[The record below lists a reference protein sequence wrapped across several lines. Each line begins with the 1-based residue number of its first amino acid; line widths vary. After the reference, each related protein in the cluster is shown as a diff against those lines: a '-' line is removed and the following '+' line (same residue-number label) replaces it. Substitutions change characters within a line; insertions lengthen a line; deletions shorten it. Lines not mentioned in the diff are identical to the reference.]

1 MNKKTNTIKIP
12 VIDLKGKVVSELDSA
27 SDLFGV
33 EPNEA
38 VLHFVCE
45 GQRFRFYKKTA
56 KTKTRSAVSGTSKK
70 SVKQKGSGGARHGNR
85 RAPIFVGGG
94 IAFGPTGI
102 KRNFKVNKKVRKIA
116 MASVLSDR
124 YSGGLIRILK
134 ADISAPK
141 TKTVEAL
148 LSGLE
153 LSNAKVGFVVSRAND
168 QILGKS
174 ARNLKN
180 VMVLS
185 EEKWTPLDFVKT
197 DSLIFSEKAFGELVS
212 RYTA

>member
-1 MNKKTNTIKIP
+1 MNKKTNAIKIP
-12 VIDLKGKVVSELDSA
+12 VVDLKGKVVSELDSS
-27 SDLFGV
+27 SDLFGIV
-33 EPNEA
+33 PNEA

-56 KTKTRSAVSGTSKK
+56 KTKGRSAVQGTSKK
-70 SVKQKGSGGARHGNR
+70 SIKQKGSGGARHGNR

-102 KRNFKVNKKVRKIA
+102 KRDFKINKKVRKIA

-124 YSGGLIRILK
+124 YSGGLIRVLK
-134 ADISAPK
+134 GEIDAPK

-148 LSGLE
+148 LSGLS
-153 LSNAKVGFVVSRAND
+153 LNKAKVGFVVSSRND
-168 QILGKS
+168 TLLGKS
-174 ARNLKN
+174 ARNIKN
-180 VMVLS
+180 VSVLG

-197 DSLIFSEKAFGELVS
+197 DSLIFSEKAFNELVS
-212 RYTA
+212 RYSA

>member
-12 VIDLKGKVVSELDSA
+12 VVDLKGKVISELDSS
-27 SDLFGV
+27 SDLFGAT
-33 EPNEA
+33 PNEA

-45 GQRFRFYKKTA
+45 GQRFRYYKKTA
-56 KTKTRSAVSGTSKK
+56 VTKGRSGVSGTSKK

-102 KRNFKVNKKVRKIA
+102 KRDFKVNKKVRKIA

-124 YSGGLIRILK
+124 YSGGLIRVLK
-134 ADISAPK
+134 ADLSAPK
-141 TKTVEAL
+141 TKTFESFISS
-148 LSGLE
+148 LSLG
-153 LSNAKVGFVVSRAND
+153 SAKVGFVVSGASD
-168 QILGKS
+168 KILGKS

-180 VMVLS
+180 VRVLS

-212 RYTA
+212 RYSA

>member
-1 MNKKTNTIKIP
+1 MNKKTSTIKIP
-12 VIDLKGKVVSELDSA
+12 VVDLKGKVVSELDSLA
-27 SDLFGV
+27 DLFGIQ
-33 EPNEA
+33 PNEA

-45 GQRFRFYKKTA
+45 GQRFRYYKKTA
-56 KTKTRSAVSGTSKK
+56 TTKGRSAVSGTSKK

-94 IAFGPTGI
+94 IQFGPTGI
-102 KRNFKVNKKVRKIA
+102 KRNFKVNKKVKKIA

-124 YSGGLIRILK
+124 YSGGLIRVLK
-134 ADISAPK
+134 AELDAPK
-141 TKTVEAL
+141 TKTFEAFINS
-148 LSGLE
+148 LSLQ
-153 LSNAKVGFVVSRAND
+153 SAKVGFVVSSKND
-168 QILGKS
+168 TVLGKS

-180 VMVLS
+180 VRVLS

-212 RYTA
+212 RYSA